1 MKLSTIL
8 ATAGTSLILATTA
21 LADNDSPVPSSADQF
36 TVYKDLDGWT
46 VYADGTTKTCLAERV
61 DDLGN
66 AFQMGLTKD
75 HKYGYVGVF
84 TQADVKLP
92 ASQEIE
98 VIVDGKVFVGKSY
111 GIKSKKLR
119 GDYTGGYA
127 LTQSQE
133 FVNAIANGEVLI
145 AFPEKEGLFV
155 IDLTGT
161 KKAIEAT
168 RACNQE
174 LAAS

>member
-1 MKLSTIL
+1 MKLSTFL
-8 ATAGTSLILATTA
+8 AVIGTTVISATTG
-21 LADNDSPVPSSADQF
+21 LADSDSPIPSSADQF
-36 TVYKDLDGWT
+36 TVYKDLGDWT

-61 DDLGN
+61 DAMGN

-75 HKYGYVGVF
+75 HQYGYIGVF

-98 VIVDGKVFVGKSY
+98 VIIDGKAFFGKSY

-133 FVNAIANGEVLI
+133 FVDAIANGEVLI

-155 IDLTGT
+155 VDLTGT
-161 KKAIEAT
+161 KKTIEET
-168 RACNQE
+168 RACNKE
-174 LAAS
+174 LAGS